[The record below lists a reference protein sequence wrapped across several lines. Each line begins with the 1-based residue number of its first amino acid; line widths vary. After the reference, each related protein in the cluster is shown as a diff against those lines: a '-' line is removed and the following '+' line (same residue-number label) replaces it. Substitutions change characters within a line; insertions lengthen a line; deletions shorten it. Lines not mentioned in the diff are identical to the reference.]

1 LRRNEAVASDTIFS
15 DTLALEYGVSAAQL
29 FVGTKSMVSDVYPLQ
44 TEKHFVNMRQENIRK
59 RGAMEKLITDR
70 AQSEIS
76 TKVKDILR
84 HYIISDWQS
93 EPHYQHQR
101 RY

>member
-1 LRRNEAVASDTIFS
+1 
-15 DTLALEYGVSAAQL
+15 
-29 FVGTKSMVSDVYPLQ
+29 MVSDVYPLQ
-44 TEKHFVNMRQENIRK
+44 TEKQFVNTLQENIRK

-93 EPHYQHQR
+93 EPHYQHQNIAER
-101 RY
+101 RYQDIKKRTNKILDWSGAPNFL